1 MKQMIK
7 LALILMAYTAVAC
20 VGLAL
25 VNNFTALAIA
35 KNEQAELNKGLK
47 NVFLDA
53 DTFEAAADF
62 QAITK
67 DGINLEALYLAKSGD
82 NLLGCVIRASGA
94 TYDKATILAGVDT
107 NGKMTSIQFLSL
119 TDTPGFGQ
127 KAAEPPF
134 ADQFK
139 GKAITD
145 AFEVKADIQAIS
157 GATITS
163 VGVAK
168 ILKVATT
175 AASEY
180 LTK

>member
-20 VGLAL
+20 VGLAF
-25 VNNFTALAIA
+25 VNNFTAPAIA
-35 KNEQAELNKGLK
+35 ENEKAELNNGLK
-47 NVFLDA
+47 NVFVDA
-53 DTFEAAADF
+53 DAFEPVTDF
-62 QAITK
+62 QVGTK

-82 NLLGCVIRASGA
+82 TILGCVIRASGA

-107 NGKMTSIQFLSL
+107 NGKMTSIQFLTL

-139 GKAITD
+139 GKAVTD
-145 AFEVKADIQAIS
+145 AFEVKADIQVIS

-168 ILKVATT
+168 ILKVATS

-180 LTK
+180 LAK